1 MLLAEVRFCDHGRPQ
16 SKPIGRLGMELIK
29 IIYFIFGH
37 PVSGKKQM
45 SDRSSSHDVRKSSP
59 TSEDVPS
66 YMRSTSAS
74 TKKERQGRKLQNN
87 FFDLTFDAVNKGHIL
102 MLNYVALKNYQIFI
116 YFQFSVHLYNLM
128 ANSKDNKQ

>member
-1 MLLAEVRFCDHGRPQ
+1 
-16 SKPIGRLGMELIK
+16 
-29 IIYFIFGH
+29 
-37 PVSGKKQM
+37 M

-102 MLNYVALKNYQIFI
+102 MLNYVALKNYQIFV

-128 ANSKDNKQ
+128 AYPKDNKQ